1 MKAKDLK
8 NIPKAATQDFIEIE
22 DIFEDIVMFKDYSC
36 VNIVEVGAINYWFL
50 SQEEQEAIIYSY
62 AEFLNSLSFPIQL
75 LVLSKKMDISSYLEY
90 LDSKINQQK
99 DSRFRATLKN
109 YKNFIKNIVT
119 QNTVLERR
127 YFIVIPFSPLELGIS
142 GATKTKLNKQYV
154 LNRAKTSL
162 YPKRDHVLRLLAKMG
177 LKGEVLGKQKIV
189 ELFYNL
195 YNPSPTGV
203 KLAPIES
210 YTDIVQTT

>member
-8 NIPKAATQDFIEIE
+8 NVPKGATQDFIEIE
-22 DIFEDIVMFKDYSC
+22 EVFDDIVMFKDYSC
-36 VNIVEVGAINYWFL
+36 VNIIEVGAINYWFL
-50 SQEEQEAIIYSY
+50 SQEEQESVIYSY
-62 AEFLNSLSFPIQL
+62 AEFLNSLSFPIQIL
-75 LVLSKKMDISSYLEY
+75 ILAKKMDITSYLDY
-90 LDSKINQQK
+90 LDAKIQEQK
-99 DSRFRATLKN
+99 DAKFKQILKS
-109 YKNFIKNIVT
+109 YKEFIKNIVT
-119 QNTVLERR
+119 QHTVLERR

-177 LKGEVLGKQKIV
+177 LKGEVLNKQKIV
-189 ELFYNL
+189 ELFHNL
-195 YNPSPTGV
+195 YNPTATGV

-210 YTDIVQTT
+210 YTDIVQTS